1 VTEARRKR
9 VAIVED
15 DDGVRD
21 SLQFLL
27 EIAGHVVEAFA
38 SAATFLKADIDEMAC
53 VIADHH
59 MPHMTGLDLVER
71 LRANGIG
78 IPVLLVTGALSP
90 AIVAR
95 ATELGVERV
104 LEKPPDEQA
113 LLDFINSKMS

>member
-1 VTEARRKR
+1 MTAARRKK
-9 VAIVED
+9 VAIIDDD
-15 DDGVRD
+15 DDGRD
-21 SLQFLL
+21 SLRILL

-38 SAATFLKADIDEMAC
+38 SAAAFLQAEIDGMAC

-95 ATELGVERV
+95 AARLGVERV
-104 LEKPPDEQA
+104 LEKPLDEQA
-113 LLDFINSKMS
+113 LLDFINSKMC